1 MSVGIAN
8 LNISSGWS
16 NERLLWDSL
25 QNILLYGDLDNV
37 NLESDK
43 ITSDINLIKQKML
56 EKEPVCSI
64 CNFHCSLCVICA
76 NCNKKF
82 GRACLSM
89 NSIHRLYGSFDS
101 WKCLKCNYKEQSK
114 SKIIKLVDE
123 EINNILNITN
133 LNKHHSLFVS
143 IKLNELLSFE
153 KSDFLELGLSKQDT
167 QTIYKYIYEK
177 YKTNYRRDLYI
188 LNINNH

>member
-1 MSVGIAN
+1 MSIGIAK

-25 QNILLYGDLDNV
+25 QNILLYGDIGNI
-37 NLESDK
+37 NLESNK

-64 CNFHCSLCVICA
+64 CNFHCSLCVSCT

-82 GRACLSM
+82 GRTCLSM

-101 WKCLKCNYKEQSK
+101 WKCLKCYYKELSK
-114 SKIIKLVDE
+114 SKIIKIVDD
-123 EINNILNITN
+123 EINNILSITN

-143 IKLNELLSFE
+143 VKLNDLLSFE
-153 KSDFLELGLSKQDT
+153 KSDFWELGLSKQDT

-177 YKTNYRRDLYI
+177 YKDRKSVV
-188 LNINNH
+188 